1 MRRNL
6 PAFLQKGKHG
16 CHSSPVRGSFG
27 ERLRE
32 SLDAFKAVFTNPGLL
47 RVELAWG
54 FAITA
59 YWAFIIALSV
69 YAYKEGGAAAVGL
82 VGLVRVLPAFV
93 GAPFAGMLGDRYRRE
108 RVMFVISL
116 GRAAFMGA
124 TAVALFADSP
134 VWLVYTLAGGVA
146 LSASMV
152 RPMQSALLPQLA
164 RTPEELTAANLVV
177 TTIESSGI
185 FLGPAIGGLL
195 LAASNAETVF
205 AAAAGAFVAAALL
218 VAGIKVEGA
227 TERAPREAG
236 LFQEFFAGFRA
247 IGRDSNLRLI
257 IGLYG
262 AQTLI
267 AGALNVLLVIA
278 ALELLDLGEAGV
290 GFLNSA
296 VGVGGL
302 FGALAA
308 FALVGRQRLASDFG
322 LGLILWGFPIALVG
336 VFPNA
341 TVALILLGL
350 VGVGNTV
357 VDVAALT
364 LLQRTVP
371 DEVLTRVF
379 GVVQSIFVA
388 TLGIG
393 AVLAP
398 LMTGTIGIR
407 WAMVV
412 TGAILPVLAIV
423 LWRRIRALD
432 DEALAPTK
440 EIALLRAIPLFRPLP
455 APAIDQLASHLLP
468 VYAPAGSDV
477 FRQGESGDRFYVI
490 SSGEVEVFIDD
501 RQIGTMGPGEGF
513 GEIAL
518 LRDVPRTATVKVTTN
533 SELYGLERDE
543 FLSAVTG
550 HAASLEAADAIVASR
565 LGGLRPGVA
574 SV

>member
-1 MRRNL
+1 M
-6 PAFLQKGKHG
+6 
-16 CHSSPVRGSFG
+16 
-27 ERLRE
+27 
-32 SLDAFKAVFTNPGLL
+32 
-47 RVELAWG
+47 
-54 FAITA
+54 
-59 YWAFIIALSV
+59 
-69 YAYKEGGAAAVGL
+69 
-82 VGLVRVLPAFV
+82 
-93 GAPFAGMLGDRYRRE
+93 
-108 RVMFVISL
+108 
-116 GRAAFMGA
+116 
-124 TAVALFADSP
+124 
-134 VWLVYTLAGGVA
+134 YTLAGGVA
-146 LSASMV
+146 LMASMV

-195 LAASNAETVF
+195 LAATNTETVF
-205 AAAAGAFVAAALL
+205 AAAAGSFALSALL
-218 VAGIKVEGA
+218 VAGIKVQA
-227 TERAPREAG
+227 VAERARHEG
-236 LFQEFFAGFRA
+236 GFFREFFAGFAA
-247 IGRDSNLRLI
+247 IGGDRNLRLI

-267 AGALNVLLVIA
+267 AGALNVLIVVA

-341 TVALILLGL
+341 TIALILLAL

-379 GVVQSIFVA
+379 GVVQSVFVA
-388 TLGIG
+388 TLGLG
-393 AVLAP
+393 AIAAP

-412 TGAILPVLAIV
+412 TGAVLPVLAAV
-423 LWRRIRALD
+423 CWRRIRALD
-432 DEALAPTK
+432 AEALAPTR
-440 EIALLRAIPLFRPLP
+440 ELALLRAIPLFKPLP
-455 APAIDQLASHLLP
+455 APAIDQLASHL
-468 VYAPAGSDV
+468 VAGA
-477 FRQGESGDRFYVI
+477 RRRRNRGRP
-490 SSGEVEVFIDD
+490 
-501 RQIGTMGPGEGF
+501 PG
-513 GEIAL
+513 
-518 LRDVPRTATVKVTTN
+518 RPR
-533 SELYGLERDE
+533 
-543 FLSAVTG
+543 
-550 HAASLEAADAIVASR
+550 
-565 LGGLRPGVA
+565 
-574 SV
+574 

>member
-1 MRRNL
+1 ML
-6 PAFLQKGKHG
+6 
-16 CHSSPVRGSFG
+16 GSFR

-32 SLDAFKAVFTNPGLL
+32 SSDAFKAVFTNPGLM
-47 RVELAWG
+47 RIELAWG
-54 FAITA
+54 VAITA

-69 YAYKEGGAAAVGL
+69 YAYDEGGAAAVGL

-93 GAPFAGMLGDRYRRE
+93 AAPFAGLLGDRYPRE
-108 RVMFVISL
+108 RVMFLLSL
-116 GRAAFMGA
+116 VRAGFMAA
-124 TAVALFADSP
+124 TAAVLFASGP
-134 VWLVYTLAGGVA
+134 IWLVYTLAGGVA
-146 LSASMV
+146 LMASMV
-152 RPMQSALLPQLA
+152 RPMLSALLPQLA

-195 LAASNAETVF
+195 LAATNTQTVF
-205 AAAAGAFVAAALL
+205 AAAAGAFLLSALL
-218 VAGIKVEGA
+218 VAGIKVEA
-227 TERAPREAG
+227 LAERARGEG
-236 LFQEFFAGFRA
+236 GFFREFFAGFGA
-247 IGRDSNLRLI
+247 IGGDRNLRLI

-267 AGALNVLLVIA
+267 AGALNVLIVVA
-278 ALELLDLGEAGV
+278 ALELLDLGESGV

-322 LGLILWGFPIALVG
+322 LGLVLWGFPIALIG
-336 VFPNA
+336 VFPQPPI
-341 TVALILLGL
+341 ALILLGL

-379 GVVQSIFVA
+379 GVVQSVFVA
-388 TLGIG
+388 TLGLG
-393 AVLAP
+393 AIAAP
-398 LMTGTIGIR
+398 LMISAIGIR
-407 WAMVV
+407 GAMIV
-412 TGAILPVLAIV
+412 TGALLPVLAAL
-423 LWRRIRALD
+423 LWTRISALD
-432 DEALAPTK
+432 AQALAPTR
-440 EIALLRAIPLFRPLP
+440 ELALLRAIPLFKPLP
-455 APAIDQLASHLLP
+455 ATAIDQLASSLIPAH
-468 VYAPAGSDV
+468 ATAGSEIV
-477 FRQGESGDRFYVI
+477 RQGDPGDRFYVI
-490 SSGEVEVFIDD
+490 ASGEVDVFIDD
-501 RQIGTMGPGEGF
+501 HHASTLGPGDYF

-518 LRDVPRTATVKVTTN
+518 LRDVPRTATVKAKTDT
-533 SELYGLERDE
+533 ELYALERDE

-550 HAASLEAADAIVASR
+550 HAASAEAADAIVASR
-565 LGGLRPGVA
+565 LAGLRPGIA

>member
-1 MRRNL
+1 
-6 PAFLQKGKHG
+6 
-16 CHSSPVRGSFG
+16 VRGSFG
-27 ERLRE
+27 ERFRE

-69 YAYKEGGAAAVGL
+69 YAYDEGGAAAVGL

-134 VWLVYTLAGGVA
+134 IWLVYMLAGGVA

-195 LAASNAETVF
+195 LAATNAETVF
-205 AAAAGAFVAAALL
+205 AAAAGSFVLAALL
-218 VAGIKVEGA
+218 VAAIRVEGLA
-227 TERAPREAG
+227 ERAPREG
-236 LFQEFFAGFRA
+236 GFFREFFAGFGA
-247 IGRDSNLRLI
+247 IGGDRNLRLI

-267 AGALNVLLVIA
+267 AGALNVLIVVA

-341 TVALILLGL
+341 TVALLLLGL

-379 GVVQSIFVA
+379 GVVQSVFVA

-393 AVLAP
+393 AVIAP

-412 TGAILPVLAIV
+412 TGAILPVLAIL
-423 LWRRIRALD
+423 LWSRIRALD
-432 DEALAPTK
+432 AEALAPTS
-440 EIALLRAIPLFRPLP
+440 ELALLRAIPLFKPLP
-455 APAIDQLASHLLP
+455 APAIDQLASHLVP
-468 VYAPAGSDV
+468 VHTAAGNEIV
-477 FRQGESGDRFYVI
+477 RQGEPGVRFFVVA
-490 SSGEVEVFIDD
+490 SGELDVFMDGE
-501 RQIGTMGPGEGF
+501 QIATMGPGDHF

-518 LRDVPRTATVKVTTN
+518 LRDMPRTATVKARTN
-533 SELYGLERDE
+533 SELFALERDE

-550 HAASLEAADAIVASR
+550 HAASAEAADAIVSSR
-565 LGGLRPGVA
+565 LGGLRPSVA
-574 SV
+574 SL